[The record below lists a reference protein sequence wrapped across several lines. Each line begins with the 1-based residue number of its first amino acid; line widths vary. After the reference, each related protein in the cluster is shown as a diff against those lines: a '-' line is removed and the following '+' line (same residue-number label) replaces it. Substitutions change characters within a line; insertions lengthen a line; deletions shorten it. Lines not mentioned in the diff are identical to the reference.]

1 MKKIV
6 LALLLA
12 CTGTSSYSESVY
24 ELAQAH
30 CMKAETIA
38 STVQTYRQLGMK
50 ASEATAKLM
59 SVTANMTDQE
69 AREKEEKLIFF
80 IVQDAYTIPV
90 YPDQSMKKKAISNFE
105 ERHYLACSQ
114 SFQNKINSK
123 EKTILLPDGTIN
135 REYLK

>member
-12 CTGTSSYSESVY
+12 CTGTSAYSESVY

-30 CMKAETIA
+30 CKKAETIA
-38 STVQTYRQLGMK
+38 STAQTYRQLGMK
-50 ASEATAKLM
+50 ASEATEKLM

-69 AREKEEKLIFF
+69 AREREEKQIFF

-90 YPDQSMKKKAISNFE
+90 YPDQSMKKQAILDFE

-123 EKTILLPDGTIN
+123 EKSVLQSDGTIN
-135 REYLK
+135 PGYLK

>member
-12 CTGTSSYSESVY
+12 CTGTSAYSESVY

-30 CMKAETIA
+30 CKKAETIA
-38 STVQTYRQLGMK
+38 STAQTYRQLGMK
-50 ASEATAKLM
+50 ASEATEKLM

-69 AREKEEKLIFF
+69 AREREEKQIFF
-80 IVQDAYTIPV
+80 IIQDAYMVSV
-90 YPDQSMKKKAISNFE
+90 YPTQSMKKQAISDFE

-114 SFQNKINSK
+114 SFQNKINSETK
-123 EKTILLPDGTIN
+123 SVLLSDGTIN
-135 REYLK
+135 LE

>member
-30 CMKAETIA
+30 CKKAETIA
-38 STVQTYRQLGMK
+38 STAQTYRQLGMK

-69 AREKEEKLIFF
+69 AKEREEKQIFF
-80 IVQDAYTIPV
+80 IVQDAYTVSV
-90 YPDQSMKKKAISNFE
+90 YPTQSLKKQAISDFE

-114 SFQNKINSK
+114 SFQNAI
-123 EKTILLPDGTIN
+123 DN
-135 REYLK
+135 RNK